1 MFVLV
6 IWFVLCGWVDFAGLF
21 VGLLTVNCCWLA
33 VLIVIV
39 AVCVGCGFGCG
50 SCCLAGV
57 VCL

>member
-1 MFVLV
+1 M
-6 IWFVLCGWVDFAGLF
+6 LCGWVDFAGLF

-50 SCCLAGV
+50 SCCLAGGGLFIDV
-57 VCL
+57 